1 MAVLHDIGGVGVGSD
16 TFQKEFSYISGP
28 GKKIQVSTVHY
39 IDTVR
44 LQTLLILAFL
54 QGRMTA
60 SLISRP
66 EVIHHSD
73 LDETNA
79 KHPILHSSTRINC
92 PFLDRCDF
100 HILEVVCTGAITLYY
115 YDYRPLFFFH
125 K

>member
-1 MAVLHDIGGVGVGSD
+1 MAVLHDIDGVGVGSD
-16 TFQKEFSYISGP
+16 AFQQEFSYISGP
-28 GKKIQVSTVHY
+28 GKKFQVSTVHY

-73 LDETNA
+73 FDGTNA
-79 KHPILHSSTRINC
+79 KDLI
-92 PFLDRCDF
+92 
-100 HILEVVCTGAITLYY
+100 
-115 YDYRPLFFFH
+115 
-125 K
+125 

>member
-1 MAVLHDIGGVGVGSD
+1 MAVLHDIDGVGVGSD
-16 TFQKEFSYISGP
+16 AFQQEFSYISGP
-28 GKKIQVSTVHY
+28 GKKFQVSTVHY

-54 QGRMTA
+54 QGRMKA

-92 PFLDRCDF
+92 PFLDRCVI
-100 HILEVVCTGAITLYY
+100 HILEVVGTGAITLNLN
-115 YDYRPLFFFH
+115 RIFR
-125 K
+125 